1 MLTVNQL
8 NNYLFFLIT
17 AKCNAAVE
25 VSQFLPEAVCN
36 ASVQTEIQVAQR
48 SIKVA

>member
-8 NNYLFFLIT
+8 NNYPFFLIT

-25 VSQFLPEAVCN
+25 VLQEAVCN
-36 ASVQTEIQVAQR
+36 ASVQTEMQVAQR